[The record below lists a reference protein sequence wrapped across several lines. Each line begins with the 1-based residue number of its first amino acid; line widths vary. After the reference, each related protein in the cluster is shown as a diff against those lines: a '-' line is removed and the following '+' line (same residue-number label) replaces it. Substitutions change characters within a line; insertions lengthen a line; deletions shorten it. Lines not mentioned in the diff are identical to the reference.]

1 MSATTQFTTFSD
13 LYNGLLRAVRAN
25 SSQTTTS
32 NDAKQYIC
40 TAHFDMYL
48 NFDYKFPWAERQ
60 GALILQDPYETGTVT
75 ITKGSTSL
83 TGASTAWNTNNDFG
97 VANMRTTGKI
107 LLNGGV
113 VPYRINT
120 VSSNTAATLS
130 TRFTE
135 TSVSAGTYIYY
146 EDEYNLAADFLRP
159 VDAQQFSHN
168 IPIALLGRTEFRQR
182 YPRNITQGKPA
193 IACIEDYAPSGSTT
207 PIRRVRVNRVPD
219 TTYTIEYHYITANIV
234 VSSAGAAQTDFSAD
248 TDEPII
254 PLRYRHA
261 IFYHALSRWYRDK
274 RDDTRSAEA
283 KAEYTDIL
291 MRISGDTEI
300 GDRRPQLRPRIGT
313 YARAAMRPWRG
324 SAQRYS
330 LNNSADRLEDFLN
343 G

>member
-60 GALILQDPYETGTVT
+60 GALILRAPYTTGTVT
-75 ITKGSTSL
+75 INQGDTAL
-83 TGASTAWNTNNDFG
+83 TGSSTAWTTNDDFA
-97 VANMRTTGKI
+97 VANARTTGKI
-107 LLNGGV
+107 LVNGGV
-113 VPYRINT
+113 VPYRIQAVGSAT
-120 VSSNTAATLS
+120 GITLS

-135 TSVSAGTYIYY
+135 SDVSAGTYIYY
-146 EDEYNLAADFLRP
+146 EDEYNLASDFLRP
-159 VDAQQFSHN
+159 VDAQQFTYN
-168 IPIALLGRTEFRQR
+168 VPVGLIGRTEFRRR
-182 YPRNITQGKPA
+182 YPRNIIQGKPA
-193 IACIEDYAPSGSTT
+193 VACIEDYAPSGSTT
-207 PIRRVRVNRVPD
+207 PIRRVRFNRVPD
-219 TTYTIEYHYITANIV
+219 TAYSLEYHYITANIV
-234 VSSAGAAQTDFSAD
+234 TSSAGAAQTDFSAD
-248 TDEPII
+248 ADEPIM

-261 IFYHALSRWYRDK
+261 IFYHALARWYRDK
-274 RDDTRSAEA
+274 RDDARAAEA

-313 YARAAMRPWRG
+313 YARAAMRPWSR
-324 SAQRYS
+324 SARRYS
-330 LNNSADRLEDFLN
+330 VNNSADRLEDFLN